1 MSVQC
6 VSSEA
11 GELLGPGQSCLPSGP
26 GPVSLEELYEVW
38 LCRSWRL

>member
-11 GELLGPGQSCLPSGP
+11 GELLGRGLSCLPSGP
-26 GPVSLEELYEVW
+26 GPVSLEEEYEAY
-38 LCRSWRL
+38 LNRSWRL